1 MVDNINAEEFDRI
14 FDRIVWIQVLKNQLS
29 EIYKQPLLDFKFN
42 EFMCLNTYKVIYS
55 EQEYYILT
63 HEYVLSNIL

>member
-1 MVDNINAEEFDRI
+1 MGDIITSEEFDRI
-14 FDRIVWIQVLKNQLS
+14 FDRIVWISVLKKQLG

-55 EQEYYILT
+55 EQEYYVMTHDYVQSDIL
-63 HEYVLSNIL
+63 

>member
-1 MVDNINAEEFDRI
+1 MGDIITSEEFDRI
-14 FDRIVWIQVLKNQLS
+14 FDRIVWISVLKKQLG

-55 EQEYYILT
+55 EQEYYVMTHDYDQSDIL
-63 HEYVLSNIL
+63 

>member
-1 MVDNINAEEFDRI
+1 MGDIITSEEFDRI
-14 FDRIVWIQVLKNQLS
+14 FDRIVWISVLKKQLG

-55 EQEYYILT
+55 EQEYYILNS
-63 HEYVLSNIL
+63 EYLNLLV